1 MKKILILIL
10 TLFVFNAS
18 YAADVENKIT
28 SSLNNLISNGVE
40 KITESLNGNEK
51 IKYLDIETQIEEN
64 LKPTFGITNV
74 NSLAENEKSVIFNQN
89 SLSLHNDDQTINI
102 GFGYRSLINDD
113 KIILGSNIFFDQ
125 SFDDS
130 HQRTGLGVEAISSV
144 FDLRS
149 NYYNAVSGIKDV
161 GSSTEEA
168 LDGWDARVDY
178 HLPKLPIHIY
188 TALYEFENSAKS
200 FEVKGS
206 KYGLEINNKF
216 TSFDIGYDDD
226 NQGNDRAY
234 ANFKFKITL
243 NADDYENSTRQNA
256 LEYVSV
262 ADKLYQPVKRE
273 NKIRIVKINELGI
286 TASTF

>member
-1 MKKILILIL
+1 M
-10 TLFVFNAS
+10 
-18 YAADVENKIT
+18 
-28 SSLNNLISNGVE
+28 
-40 KITESLNGNEK
+40 
-51 IKYLDIETQIEEN
+51 
-64 LKPTFGITNV
+64 
-74 NSLAENEKSVIFNQN
+74 
-89 SLSLHNDDQTINI
+89 
-102 GFGYRSLINDD
+102 
-113 KIILGSNIFFDQ
+113 
-125 SFDDS
+125 
-130 HQRTGLGVEAISSV
+130 
-144 FDLRS
+144 
-149 NYYNAVSGIKDV
+149 

-188 TALYEFENSAKS
+188 TTLYEFEDSAKS

-273 NKIRIVKINELGI
+273 NKIRIVKINALGI